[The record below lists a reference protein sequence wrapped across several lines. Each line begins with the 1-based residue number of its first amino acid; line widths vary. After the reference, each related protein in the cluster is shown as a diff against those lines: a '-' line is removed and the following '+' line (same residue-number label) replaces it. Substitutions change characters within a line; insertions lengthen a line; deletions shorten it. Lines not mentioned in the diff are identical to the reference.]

1 MFKKLKIGAKLVFLI
16 TGAILSTVVALVAI
30 GIWQSDVFSERA
42 QQEMERSVDSDLSHI
57 AKNVLSLVH
66 AQDQSIRQTVKNDMN
81 VARDALADAGG
92 IRLLP
97 ETVTWTAVNQFT
109 QEPQTIE
116 LPEVA
121 VGSDW
126 LGQNVEAKIET
137 PVVDHINELVGST
150 ATIFQRMNEQGD
162 MLRIATNVINKEGK
176 RAIGTYIPAKN
187 VDGSPN
193 PVVSALVKG
202 EPYNGLA
209 FVVDAWYITAYEPIL
224 DPKTNEVMG
233 AIYVGVKQ
241 ENVKELR
248 EAIMNQSV
256 GKSGYVYVLG
266 GHGDQRGHY
275 IISKDSARDG
285 ENLWDTQDSEGKYF
299 IREVVD
305 KAVVLKSGELAV
317 QRYLWQ
323 NADDPA
329 PRWKMVYIAYYEPW
343 DWVIGVSA
351 YEDDFFTFRDRLEQD
366 QQNMISI
373 FVGVGL
379 AIAAAGFGAAW
390 VLANRMARPIKQM
403 SITAQAL
410 AGGNVSQEIDFRSGD
425 EIGALAESFRQMIA
439 YLQKM
444 ASSANRMAQG
454 DLTVEVTPQSDKDM
468 LGTTFAQMIANLRHL
483 IGQVTGSA
491 NNVGTSSQQLAS
503 VADQAGRATEQI
515 AQTMQQIASGSQEQA
530 DAIGKTAATMD
541 EMVCAIDGVAKG
553 AQAQAQAVGHTVQAV
568 DKLVGSIQA
577 IASGTDNQTGA
588 VSEAKSAG
596 KALATAVEQISFQ
609 TDQVAAFV
617 KANLQAA
624 QSGQQAARDAVAGMD
639 QLGAAT
645 EQLSSRISDLG
656 KRSAQIGAIVETI
669 DEIASQTNLLALNAA
684 IEAARAGEHGKGFAV
699 VADEVR
705 KLAERSSQATKEIR
719 DMIQMVQ
726 SGAENTVQA
735 MSQAGSNVQ
744 TGVSLTRQ
752 AGAAFET
759 IASGAADSA
768 HQIQATLTAIVA
780 VQTAAQQLTQA
791 INSVEQVA
799 GQNRS
804 LALEME
810 RAAQAVSELVDQVSA
825 VIEENTAST
834 EQMAASATEV
844 SEAVSDISSVSEE
857 TSAGVEEVT
866 ASTEEMS
873 AQVQEVTAS
882 AQALNHM
889 AGILQELVAQFKLP
903 VEMVEAENVQPAVSA
918 DTRSV
923 ISNSDTMPWNNTP
936 YRKPVALGQ
945 SNGRH

>member
-1 MFKKLKIGAKLVFLI
+1 MFKELKIGAKLNFLI
-16 TGAILSTVVALVAI
+16 TGAILTTVVALVAI
-30 GIWQSDVFSERA
+30 GIWQSNVFSERA
-42 QQEMERSVDSDLSHI
+42 QAEMERSVNSDLSHI
-57 AKNVLSLVH
+57 AESVLNLVH
-66 AQDQSIRQTVKNDMN
+66 TQDQSIRQTVKNDMN
-81 VARDALADAGG
+81 VARDALVDAGG
-92 IRLLP
+92 IRLLD
-97 ETVTWTAVNQFT
+97 ETVTWEAVNQFT
-109 QEPQTIE
+109 QQPQVIE
-116 LPEVA
+116 LPKVA
-121 VGSDW
+121 VGTDW
-126 LGQNVEAKIET
+126 LGQNAEAKIET
-137 PVVDHINELVGST
+137 LVVDQINELVGST
-150 ATIFQRMNEQGD
+150 ATIFQRMNEEGE
-162 MLRIATNVINKEGK
+162 MLRVATNIINKDGK

-187 VDGSPN
+187 ADGSSN
-193 PVVSALVKG
+193 PVVSALIKG
-202 EPYNGLA
+202 EPYYGRA
-209 FVVDAWYITAYEPIL
+209 FVVDAWYVTAYEPL
-224 DPKTNEVMG
+224 FDPSTNEVMG

-248 EAIMNQSV
+248 EAILSQDV
-256 GKSGYVYVLG
+256 GKSGYVYILG

-285 ENLWDTQDSEGKYF
+285 ENLWDAQDNEGKYF
-299 IREVVD
+299 IREVIE
-305 KAVVLKSGELAV
+305 KAVALKPGEVAI

-323 NADDPA
+323 NPEDPA

-366 QQNMISI
+366 QQNMINI

-379 AIAAAGFGAAW
+379 AIAVAGFGAAW
-390 VLANRMARPIKQM
+390 FLAKRIARPIKQM
-403 SITAQAL
+403 SIAAQAL

-444 ASSANRMAQG
+444 AGSANSLAQG
-454 DLTVEVTPQSDKDM
+454 DLTAEVTPQSDKDM
-468 LGTTFAQMIANLRHL
+468 LGTAFAQMIANLRHV
-483 IGQVTGSA
+483 IGQVTGNA
-491 NNVGTSSQQLAS
+491 NRVGESSQQLAF
-503 VADQAGRATEQI
+503 VADQAGKATEQI
-515 AQTMQQIASGSQEQA
+515 AQTMQQIASGSQQQA
-530 DAIGKTAATMD
+530 EAIGKTASTMD

-609 TDQVAAFV
+609 TDQVAAFI

-624 QSGQQAARDAVAGMD
+624 QSGQQSARDAVAGMD

-645 EQLSSRISDLG
+645 EQLASRISDLG

-726 SGAENTVQA
+726 LGAENTVQA
-735 MSQAGSNVQ
+735 MSQAGNNVH

-768 HQIQATLTAIVA
+768 RQIQATLTAIVA
-780 VQTAAQQLTQA
+780 VQTAAQQLGQA

-804 LALEME
+804 LSLEME

-825 VIEENTAST
+825 VVEENTAST
-834 EQMAASATEV
+834 EQMAASAEEV
-844 SEAVSDISSVSEE
+844 SEAVTDISSVSEE

-866 ASTEEMS
+866 ASAQEMS

-882 AQALNHM
+882 AQTLSDM
-889 AGILQELVAQFKLP
+889 AEMLRELVVQFKLP
-903 VEMVEAENVQPAVSA
+903 AQNADTEMTQPAKITA
-918 DTRSV
+918 TQAV
-923 ISNSDTMPWNNTP
+923 IANPDITPWNNTA
-936 YRKPVALGQ
+936 YHEPVAAGQ
-945 SNGRH
+945 RNGRH